1 MKFWMIY
8 DNTALIYAAKYGYKE
23 IVELLL
29 KQEGIDINIKNI
41 LNQKHSWYFKYN
53 FFCFTWSFVEF
64 WKKVFT

>member
-1 MKFWMIY
+1 MIY

-41 LNQKHSWYFKYN
+41 LFKAIHKIKNN
-53 FFCFTWSFVEF
+53 FLLYLSFC
-64 WKKVFT
+64 

>member
-1 MKFWMIY
+1 MIY

-41 LNQKHSWYFKYN
+41 LNQKHS
-53 FFCFTWSFVEF
+53 
-64 WKKVFT
+64 